1 MAYIIRYLNGTYMSS
16 NPVVPEND
24 GARFPLDSG
33 LKVTSLVDMV
43 VQELQEVFWIKISV
57 HCTQVDSQ

>member
-1 MAYIIRYLNGTYMSS
+1 MSS